1 MWVLNNPTVDK
12 VGKTCYNTH
21 INNAIGDHMYGFS
34 HRQTRPETNRLIDML
49 DEGILDARTVA
60 DMALA
65 FMSEHEVKQM
75 MQANDIPTTDQADED
90 EEEESDPMDDFN
102 YVGSRH
108 HY

>member
-1 MWVLNNPTVDK
+1 MF
-12 VGKTCYNTH
+12 
-21 INNAIGDHMYGFS
+21 GFN

-49 DEGILDARTVA
+49 DEGMIDARVVA

-65 FMSEHEVKQM
+65 FMSEDEVKQM

-90 EEEESDPMDDFN
+90 EEEADEEEWTPDNADFN
-102 YVGSRH
+102 DPGSRH

>member
-1 MWVLNNPTVDK
+1 
-12 VGKTCYNTH
+12 
-21 INNAIGDHMYGFS
+21 MYGFN

-49 DEGILDARTVA
+49 DEGLLDARAVA

-75 MQANDIPTTDQADED
+75 MQANDIPTTDQEDEED
-90 EEEESDPMDDFN
+90 EEEWTPDNADFN
-102 YVGSRH
+102 DPGSRH

>member
-1 MWVLNNPTVDK
+1 MF
-12 VGKTCYNTH
+12 
-21 INNAIGDHMYGFS
+21 YGFN

-49 DEGILDARTVA
+49 DEGMIDARTVA

-75 MQANDIPTTDQADED
+75 MQANDIPTTDQAEDED
-90 EEEESDPMDDFN
+90 EEEEWTPENADFN
-102 YVGSRH
+102 DKGSIH

>member
-1 MWVLNNPTVDK
+1 
-12 VGKTCYNTH
+12 
-21 INNAIGDHMYGFS
+21 MYGFS

-49 DEGILDARTVA
+49 DEGMIDARAVA
-60 DMALA
+60 DMALSWL
-65 FMSEHEVKQM
+65 SESDVKAM

>member
-1 MWVLNNPTVDK
+1 
-12 VGKTCYNTH
+12 
-21 INNAIGDHMYGFS
+21 MYGFS